1 MVIKILSTPTVIEPG
16 LIHLIKNQI
25 TMKAAVYYE
34 YGSPSVLQIKE
45 VDKPVPTNK
54 EILVRVKAST
64 VSAAISWTR
73 RGQHPDSKIFTF
85 ILRLMFGITK
95 PKQPILGFE
104 FSGVVEEVGKDVKL
118 FRKGDPIYGTTTGL
132 KNGAYA
138 EYVCVPEK
146 WNQGVVALK
155 PKGLTYEEA
164 AALPIG
170 GMTALQLL
178 RKVTIK
184 KGSNILIYG
193 ASGSVGTYAV
203 QLAKYFG
210 ATVTAVC
217 STANIE
223 LVKSIGADEVIDYTK
238 KDIASCRKIVD
249 VIFDAAGK
257 LPASELKSVLKKGGQ
272 FVSVKSLTNEK
283 TEYLDFLQLV
293 IGDGY
298 LKPVIDR
305 VYPLEQIVEANEYV
319 DTGRKRGNV
328 VVRVIQD

>member
-1 MVIKILSTPTVIEPG
+1 MVGFFLGSPGKIS
-16 LIHLIKNQI
+16 
-25 TMKAAVYYE
+25 MKAVVYYQ
-34 YGSPSVLQIKE
+34 YGSPSVLQAKG
-45 VDKPVPTNK
+45 VSKPIPTNA

-64 VSAAISWTR
+64 VSAAVSWVRTGR
-73 RGQHPDSKIFTF
+73 HPDSKIFTL

-118 FRKGDPIYGTTTGL
+118 FRKGDPVYGTTTGL

-146 WNQGVVALK
+146 WNQGVVTLK
-155 PKGLTYEEA
+155 PEGLTYEEA

-178 RKVTIK
+178 RKIIIK

-203 QLAKYFG
+203 QLVKYFG

-223 LVKSIGADEVIDYTK
+223 LVKSIGADEAIDYTK
-238 KDIASCRKIVD
+238 KNFTSCGK
-249 VIFDAAGK
+249 IFDVVFDAVGK
-257 LPASELKSVLKKGGQ
+257 LPASELKSVLIKGGQ
-272 FVSVKSLTNEK
+272 FVSVKSMTNEK

-298 LKPVIDR
+298 LKPIIDR

-319 DTGRKRGNV
+319 DTGHKRGNV

>member
-1 MVIKILSTPTVIEPG
+1 LEYFEQNPPEESP
-16 LIHLIKNQI
+16 
-25 TMKAAVYYE
+25 MKAAVYYE
-34 YGSPSVLQIKE
+34 YGSPSVLQVKE
-45 VDKPVPTNK
+45 VNKPIPTSK

-64 VSAAISWTR
+64 VSAAVSWIR
-73 RGQHPDSKIFTF
+73 KGQHPNSKFFTF
-85 ILRLMFGITK
+85 LLRLMFGIAK
-95 PKQPILGFE
+95 PKRPILGFE
-104 FSGVVEEVGKDVKL
+104 FAGVVEEVGKDVKL
-118 FRKGDPIYGTTTGL
+118 FRKGDPVYGTTTGL

-138 EYVCVPEK
+138 EYVCIPEK
-146 WNQGVVALK
+146 WNQGVVTLK
-155 PKGLTYEEA
+155 PEGLTFEEA
-164 AALPIG
+164 ATLPIG

-184 KGSNILIYG
+184 KGSHILIYG

-217 STANIE
+217 STTNIE

-238 KDIASCRKIVD
+238 KDITSCGKIVD
-249 VIFDAAGK
+249 VVFDAVGK
-257 LPASELKSVLKKGGQ
+257 LSASELKSVLIKGGQ
-272 FVSVKSLTNEK
+272 FVSVKSMTNEK

-298 LKPVIDR
+298 LKPVVDR

-319 DTGRKRGNV
+319 DTGHKRGNV